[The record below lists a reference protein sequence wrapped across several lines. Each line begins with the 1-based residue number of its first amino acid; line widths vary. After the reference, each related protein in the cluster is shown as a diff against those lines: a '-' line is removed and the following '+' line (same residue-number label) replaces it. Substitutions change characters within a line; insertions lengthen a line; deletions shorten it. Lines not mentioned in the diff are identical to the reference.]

1 MSDPRRD
8 LYRKAIR
15 RPEQLGLSHIPFAE
29 ASPENL
35 GNQTLQQVFTGRDK
49 ELERVFNLFSSPERR
64 RILVSGWVGIG
75 KSAFILEMLNI
86 LREEEPTLLTAY
98 TTLKPQQDLTTA
110 ALYALM
116 KAMPN
121 DDWVQRQLNQIGVPT
136 EQVIQENTKEVSG
149 SMGIGAKWSSKDVTV
164 SAFKDASLSY
174 EILLERALKQYPRGV
189 LIAID
194 DLDKQDPDR
203 VRQLLLDAQSLLKGR
218 AWFVLTGHPF
228 GVTGDLVT
236 TERGLFDLILPLKQ
250 LDPETTYQM
259 LINYLNSARPNN
271 RCTNPTDPRSVL
283 PFLPDTARQLCDVS
297 GGHPRRFNR
306 YGMAVL
312 NAALEM
318 QATEITPDVLQQGLK
333 VARRT
338 LEEQAALDVKEQ
350 MVLTLLR
357 ERGGFSDE
365 AITREDLMH
374 LGFRTFMELQPILDK
389 LDQADLARRSLS
401 TEATTIYEPIELP
414 FEDMDE

>member
-8 LYRKAIR
+8 LYRKAVR
-15 RPEQLGLSHIPFAE
+15 RPEQLGLQYIPFVE
-29 ASPENL
+29 AAPESL
-35 GNQTLQQVFTGRDK
+35 DASTLPQIFTGRDK

-75 KSAFILEMLNI
+75 KSAFILELLNI
-86 LREEEPTLLTAY
+86 LRQEEPTLLTAY

-121 DDWVQRQLNQIGVPT
+121 DDWVQRQLNQIGAPT
-136 EQVIQENTKEVSG
+136 AQTVREQSRKAGG
-149 SMGIGAKWSSKDVTV
+149 SMIFSAEMSEKDVAV
-164 SAFKDASLSY
+164 GAFKDASLSY
-174 EILLERALKQYPRGV
+174 EILLDRALKQYPRGV
-189 LIAID
+189 VIAID

-259 LINYLNSARPNN
+259 LINYLNSARIEVASSDPD
-271 RCTNPTDPRSVL
+271 DPRSVL
-283 PFLPDTARQLCDVS
+283 PFLPATARELCAVS
-297 GGHPRRFNR
+297 GGYPRRFNR
-306 YGMAVL
+306 LGLAVL
-312 NAALEM
+312 NTAMEL
-318 QATEITPDVLQQGLK
+318 QASQITPDVLQQGLAI
-333 VARRT
+333 ARRT
-338 LEEQAALDVKEQ
+338 LEEQAALSVKEQ

-365 AITREDLMH
+365 AITREDLLQ
-374 LGFRTFMELQPILDK
+374 LGFRTFIELQPILDK
-389 LDQADLARRSLS
+389 LDQADLAQRRIS
-401 TEATTIYEPIELP
+401 TEATTVYEPLELP
-414 FEDMDE
+414 SEEMTE